1 MPPTHAREEYFV
13 FLTTQYFFLT
23 INQLLYRENTM
34 NQKTLS
40 LTLGSAIAST
50 LLSTA
55 PVIQANENPFAMSSI
70 NTTQQLAAADEKMN
84 EGGCSGKMKEGK
96 CGEGKCGA
104 NKMKEGGC
112 SGAAMPEE
120 KMKEGGCSGKMKEG
134 GCSGK
139 M

>member
-1 MPPTHAREEYFV
+1 MK
-13 FLTTQYFFLT
+13 
-23 INQLLYRENTM
+23 
-34 NQKTLS
+34 KTLS
-40 LTLGSAIAST
+40 LTLGGAIATS
-50 LLSTA
+50 LLSMSPA
-55 PVIQANENPFAMSSI
+55 IQAGENPFAMSSI
-70 NTTQQLAAADEKMN
+70 NNAQQLAAADEKMK

-104 NKMKEGGC
+104 NKKKKKMKMKEGGC

>member
-1 MPPTHAREEYFV
+1 
-13 FLTTQYFFLT
+13 
-23 INQLLYRENTM
+23 M
-34 NQKTLS
+34 NKKTLS
-40 LTLGSAIAST
+40 LTLGSAIATS
-50 LLSTA
+50 LLSMA
-55 PVIQANENPFAMSSI
+55 PAIQAGENPFAMSSV
-70 NTTQQLAAADEKMN
+70 NTSQQLAAAEEKMK
-84 EGGCSGKMKEGK
+84 EGGCSGKLKEGK

-112 SGAAMPEE
+112 SGAATPEE